1 MLRSS
6 HDVSGKRILVVEDGL
21 IMARDIERRL
31 HGMGYGVAGV
41 AASGEEAVRMAMH
54 VRPDLVLMDVNLRG
68 GMDGIQTAQMI
79 RSAADIPVVYVTAYS
94 DDATLNRARTT
105 DPFGYVLK
113 PFEEKELRTTI
124 EMALYRHGSD
134 KRLRESEQRYR
145 TLSEFTSSYAYSILI
160 GPDGDVSVEWVTEA
174 FQRVTGA
181 VPPALIKYEEYVH
194 PDDAVAVAH
203 RAKQLLAGQN
213 VVVDYRLRQTDGS
226 YRWFRDHAHPAPRP
240 EMKGSVRVTGSV
252 QDISHHKNVQHLE
265 EEGNR
270 LRASRE
276 EEVGSHVVAQGKR
289 MLLLLDS
296 RGTPASLK
304 SEPAGEM
311 ADRMRELV
319 HIQSLVYG
327 GGKSTAST
335 IGKHLKSIVSEAYRH
350 LGGPRLTYTV
360 EAEHVDIGAE
370 AAVDV
375 LLIANELV
383 HHGLRLA
390 APSGRKGV
398 IHVIIGKGG
407 GGELILEIRDDNP
420 ASGKEIDLRKPKT
433 AGMRFVQG
441 LITQLNARAELER
454 GEETVFRVRV
464 PTSALAG

>member
-31 HGMGYGVAGV
+31 HSMGYGVAGV

-68 GMDGIQTAQMI
+68 GMDGIQTAQEI
-79 RSAADIPVVYVTAYS
+79 RSVVDIPVVYVTAYS
-94 DDATLNRARTT
+94 DDATLKRARTT

-134 KRLRESEQRYR
+134 KRLRESEARYK
-145 TLSEFTSSYAYSILI
+145 TLSELTSSYAYSILI
-160 GPDGDVSVEWVTEA
+160 GPDHDVSVEWVTEA
-174 FQRVTGA
+174 FERLTGA
-181 VPPALIKYEEYVH
+181 VPAALVRYEEYVH
-194 PDDAVAVAH
+194 PDDEVVLAH
-203 RAKQLLAGQN
+203 REKQLLAGQN

-226 YRWFRDHAHPAPRP
+226 YRWIRDHAHPAPRP
-240 EMKGSVRVTGSV
+240 ETKGSMRVTGSV

-265 EEGNR
+265 EEGDR
-270 LRASRE
+270 LRASHE
-276 EEVGSHVVAQGKR
+276 QEVGSRVVAQGKR
-289 MLLLLDS
+289 MMLLLNS

-319 HIQSLVYG
+319 HIQTLVYG
-327 GGKSTAST
+327 AGKGAAATL
-335 IGKHLKSIVSEAYRH
+335 GRNLKSIVSDAYRH
-350 LGGPRLTYTV
+350 LAVPRLTYTV
-360 EAEHVDIGAE
+360 EAEHVEIGAE
-370 AAVDV
+370 ASVDI

-383 HHGLRLA
+383 HHGLKLA
-390 APSGRKGV
+390 GPGGRKGV
-398 IHVIIGKGG
+398 IHVIIAKGE
-407 GGELILEIRDDNP
+407 GGELILEVRDDNP
-420 ASGKEIDLRKPKT
+420 ASGKDIDLRKPKS
-433 AGMRFVQG
+433 AGLRFAQG
-441 LITQLNARAELER
+441 LIGQLNARVELER

-464 PTSALAG
+464 PASALAG